1 MSILSW
7 LKSKKQ
13 FMSRS
18 AIDEF
23 REFTRKEAD
32 QLRTSDNKF
41 DEAQYQQAVNLVV
54 RKLQRKHRVV

>member
-1 MSILSW
+1 
-7 LKSKKQ
+7 
-13 FMSRS
+13 MSRS